1 MTSYKCHGVS
11 NKRQIN
17 CLFNSFLSL
26 PSEKASKLHI
36 TGPLRRIHQWPL
48 DSPHKG
54 PVMRKASPCHDIMI
68 SSTGQ
73 PTNNT
78 KNDLDMSFMV
88 EGEQV
93 NLTLEENPHIPSDF
107 PVILRKNGQFQNW
120 TGQANVSIELYPYM
134 SLWRYFWNARHQCV
148 NSSPPNAA
156 NICIS
161 ELGQYCFR

>member
-1 MTSYKCHGVS
+1 MASHKCLDVS
-11 NKRQIN
+11 NSRLID
-17 CLFNSFLSL
+17 CLFKSFLNSS
-26 PSEKASKLHI
+26 SENTSKLCVIH
-36 TGPLRRIHQWPL
+36 RRPL

-54 PVMRKASPCHDIMI
+54 PVMRKEFPCPDVIMI

-78 KNDLDMSFMV
+78 RNNLDMSFMV

-134 SLWRYFWNARHQCV
+134 SLWRYFCNARHQCV

-156 NICIS
+156 NICIN
-161 ELGQYCFR
+161 ELGRHCIR